1 MRPYLPVSRC
11 PIPTAGHFAQAE
23 PVDLIGNKL
32 SVWAASDVLL
42 VVEVSDETVVQDL
55 NRKADLYSRAGYPTY
70 WVVTKDV
77 IYEHTEP
84 TSEGYRTR
92 TRYRPGD
99 HIPVHYADTTIAV
112 DDLLFSR

>member
-1 MRPYLPVSRC
+1 MTNATLPTGESLPDPDCWALRS
-11 PIPTAGHFAQAE
+11 GAE
-23 PVDLIGNKL
+23 PVDVIGAEL
-32 SVWAASDVLL
+32 SVWAASDVVL

-84 TSEGYRTR
+84 TPQGYRTR
-92 TRYRPGD
+92 TRYRPGER
-99 HIPVHYADTTIAV
+99 IPVRYAD
-112 DDLLFSR
+112 LLGRR